1 MNRQPGFRRGGL
13 VEQDILNF
21 FILDVDIFNL
31 KNLSLYASVRQ
42 KRTKV
47 TKETIQTF
55 GHPGTNNKKN
65 NIHNTNNKNT
75 EQAKTCKILNRTHSK
90 GNVPKTTTQ
99 RSHNHHNKVIY
110 EYQNKRHAQ
119 EHNRETLKTTK
130 HIKITRSQKK
140 THKKDNQQT
149 QPNEKQKL
157 HGMNNKP
164 GTTHYTKYNTPRHK
178 EETEHISKMHTSIM
192 QKRTTQQIKK
202 SIT

>member
-1 MNRQPGFRRGGL
+1 MPSLQEGPVPSTSERTPMTPTNTCDYLNRNGLSQNGYGRGGL

-31 KNLSLYASVRQ
+31 KNLYASVRQ

-55 GHPGTNNKKN
+55 GHSRTNNNKN

-99 RSHNHHNKVIY
+99 RSHNHHNEVIY
-110 EYQNKRHAQ
+110 EYQ
-119 EHNRETLKTTK
+119 TK
-130 HIKITRSQKK
+130 D
-140 THKKDNQQT
+140 TH
-149 QPNEKQKL
+149 
-157 HGMNNKP
+157 
-164 GTTHYTKYNTPRHK
+164 
-178 EETEHISKMHTSIM
+178 
-192 QKRTTQQIKK
+192 K
-202 SIT
+202 SITEKH

>member
-1 MNRQPGFRRGGL
+1 MTIASHIRLDDTLLYKAMLHLKEPHRHLGAQVFLVRVFLSLNSLNRQPGFRRGGL

-31 KNLSLYASVRQ
+31 KNLYASVRQ

-55 GHPGTNNKKN
+55 GHSRTNNNKN

-140 THKKDNQQT
+140 RTRKTINKHNQ
-149 QPNEKQKL
+149 
-157 HGMNNKP
+157 
-164 GTTHYTKYNTPRHK
+164 TKSKNS
-178 EETEHISKMHTSIM
+178 TE
-192 QKRTTQQIKK
+192 
-202 SIT
+202 